1 MLNVK
6 KTITSTLLGTMLC
19 AVPVSTIDA
28 CTRVFM
34 NQYKDHLVAGRN
46 LDFFGPVDPYLVI
59 SPRGTEHN
67 GGSHPKTMKWKS
79 KYGSV
84 AIYADEVFPMDGVN
98 EMGLSGHTLYYNNG
112 SQVQADNLDKP
123 VLETQAWLSYI
134 LDNFAT
140 VKEAVAAIENDVRLV
155 AVKLPIDYASDTKHI
170 AIEDTT
176 GDNAII
182 EIDNGKVNIYHDTSY
197 TVMTNPPSY
206 AEQLKNWEKYKNVP
220 FEELPG
226 GLHADVRFVRAASGL
241 QNLPKPDNKFQ
252 AQGFVQSVLANV
264 AYPVGYPTGKG
275 EQAVIDAYAG
285 YSERPELNKGIGT
298 YWTTIT
304 DLTAKEY
311 HFKSVFAPS
320 GVYVDLKEIDFSKG
334 KPVCVIEHLN
344 DYAQNGWQG
353 NILNQAKPMKI
364 KK

>member
-1 MLNVK
+1 M
-6 KTITSTLLGTMLC
+6 KTLKRTIVSSLLGTILF
-19 AVPVSTIDA
+19 AVPASSVDA

-34 NQYKDHLVAGRN
+34 NQHKDHLVAGRN

-59 SPRGTEHN
+59 TPRGTAHN
-67 GGSHPKTMKWKS
+67 GGANKDAMKWKA

-84 AIYADEVFPMDGVN
+84 AIYADDVFPMDGVN
-98 EMGLSGHTLYYNNG
+98 EKGLSGHTLYYSNG
-112 SQVQADNLDKP
+112 SQVQADNQDKP

-140 VKEAVAAIENDVRLV
+140 VEEAVKSLQNDVRLV

-170 AIEDTT
+170 AIEDAT
-176 GDNAII
+176 GDAAII
-182 EIDNGKVNIYHDTSY
+182 EIDNGKVNIYHDKSY

-206 AEQLKNWEKYKNVP
+206 AEQLKNWEKYKNTP

-264 AYPVGYPTGKG
+264 AYPVGYPAGEG
-275 EQAVIDAYAG
+275 EQAVIDAYAE
-285 YSERPELNKGIGT
+285 YSQRPDLNKGIGT

-304 DLTAKEY
+304 DLTEGEY

-320 GVYVDLKEIDFSKG
+320 EVFVSLKEIDFSEG
-334 KPVCVIEHLN
+334 SLVRVIEHIN
-344 DYAQNGWQG
+344 DYALNGWAG
-353 NILNQAKPMKI
+353 NILAQAKPL
-364 KK
+364 